1 MASLLAITNA
11 AAGTSEDA
19 SVDAALTVLR
29 ADFAVAVAGTSSP
42 DDLQAALAEH
52 PDVDGVVILG
62 GDGSLH
68 AVISALRAA
77 ERLDS
82 VTVGLIPLGTGN
94 DYAATLD
101 LPTDPAAAARVIC
114 AGRIADLD
122 LIIDGTDRVVV
133 NAAHIGLGAEA
144 AVAAAPWKKLL
155 GPVGYTVGSA
165 LTGVRGLIKP
175 GAHVR
180 IEIDGEQF
188 ADRRV
193 VQVAVGNG
201 RFVGGGAPLLPDAD
215 PTDGLL
221 DVAISYPASI
231 PRRIGY
237 VANLR
242 SGRHTHRD
250 DVIYR
255 QATQVSVIGDA
266 MPGTSD
272 GELSDP
278 RTEHAWRVEQA
289 AMRMWR

>member
-1 MASLLAITNA
+1 MPTLLAITNA

-19 SVDAALTVLR
+19 SIDAALTVLR
-29 ADFAVAVAGTSSP
+29 ADFDVAVVGTSSP
-42 DDLQAALAEH
+42 DELQDALAAH
-52 PDVDGVVILG
+52 PDVDGVVALG

-68 AVISALRAA
+68 AVVEALRSAQ
-77 ERLDS
+77 RLGS

-94 DYAATLD
+94 DYAATLGI
-101 LPTDPAAAARVIC
+101 PTDPAAAAGLIC
-114 AGRIADLD
+114 SGRTADVD
-122 LIIDGTDRVVV
+122 LIVDDTDHVVV
-133 NAAHIGLGAEA
+133 NAAHIGVGAEA
-144 AVAAAPWKKLL
+144 AAAAAPWKKLL
-155 GPVGYTVGSA
+155 GPAGYVVGSA
-165 LTGVRGLIKP
+165 LTGMRGLVKP
-175 GAHVR
+175 GAHVE
-180 IEIDGEQF
+180 IVIDGEHF

-231 PRRIGY
+231 PRRLGY

-250 DVIYR
+250 DVLYR
-255 QATQVSVIGDA
+255 QASQVTVIGEA

-278 RTEHAWRVEQA
+278 RTEHAWRVEPA
-289 AMRMWR
+289 AMRMWC